1 MNLFKSLSLLSPVNS
16 LRNSRHFNSLS
27 ANFIAMLQ
35 KNQFAFAI
43 IFCFMLMP
51 TLANAQEQT
60 AVPEIPV
67 LVQYQGQWQGYIE
80 RPRLNTVLQQQVK
93 ESNNIHWPSA
103 RLFSVEPSALL
114 EIEAVR
120 TQALEQLR
128 LLIISNAARPVLAM
142 QLQEMR
148 MQISR
153 WQLAKPILQP
163 INPLMAQLDQ
173 SENPRLDAGQYL
185 LLAGKRVGTVKVFG
199 LGGERFFRH
208 EQLKPAYQ
216 YVLDALSTE
225 QSVPD
230 EVAIISGLKPA
241 RLIPVA
247 SWNRTESAL
256 STGDS
261 LFIPLDRQLVA
272 DDYPELNQQLQMLLA
287 HRVPL

>member
-1 MNLFKSLSLLSPVNS
+1 MNLFSPLNLLSPVSSLLNS
-16 LRNSRHFNSLS
+16 KIFNAIP
-27 ANFIAMLQ
+27 ANFIVMLHKSQ
-35 KNQFAFAI
+35 CAFAVI
-43 IFCFMLMP
+43 LSVLVMP
-51 TLANAQEQT
+51 TSMNAQAQT
-60 AVPEIPV
+60 TAPEIPV
-67 LVQYQGQWQGYIE
+67 LVQYQGQWQGYID
-80 RPRLNTVLQQQVK
+80 RPRLSTVLQQQVK
-93 ESNNIHWPSA
+93 ESNIHWPSA
-103 RLFSVEPSALL
+103 RLFSIEPSVLL
-114 EIEAVR
+114 EVEAVR
-120 TQALEQLR
+120 TQVLEQLR
-128 LLIISNAARPVLAM
+128 LLIIANANQPVLAM

-148 MQISR
+148 MQITR

-163 INPLMAQLDQ
+163 VNPLMAQLNQ
-173 SENPRLDAGQYL
+173 AENPRLDAGQYL
-185 LLAGKRVGTVKVFG
+185 LIAGKRIGTVAVFG

-230 EVAIISGLKPA
+230 EVAMISAHKPA

-247 SWNRTESAL
+247 SWNRTQSAL